1 MAERK
6 ASLPQKALKARKR
19 AKKKK
24 PDFVRSESWRYVKLK
39 ESWRRPRGLDHKMR
53 RKIKGWPPTVSVGYK
68 GPKVAR
74 GLHPSGYK
82 EVLVHNAKEVS
93 NIDPKTEAARIA
105 HTVGK
110 RKRVQIIAEA
120 KKKKVYIVNFK
131 PLKELVEKEEEKPE
145 EAEEA
150 EEKPTEKK
158 KKPAKKAPKPV
169 RKRVQKKP
177 VAKKKKEKEPAEKEA
192 KPKRRFIGGRKVA
205 QKEQKSLVKKDEKPK
220 KTRKKAKTEKG
231 VEKQ

>member
-6 ASLPQKALKARKR
+6 ASLPQKPLKARKR

-24 PDFVRSESWRYVKLK
+24 PDFVRSESWRYAKLK

-82 EVLVHNAKEVS
+82 EVLVHNAKEIS

-110 RKRVQIIAEA
+110 KKRVQIIAAA
-120 KKKKVYIVNFK
+120 KKKKVFILNFK
-131 PLKELVEKEEEKPE
+131 PIKELVEKEEEKPE
-145 EAEEA
+145 EAEE
-150 EEKPTEKK
+150 KPTEKK
-158 KKPAKKAPKPV
+158 KKPAEKEEKPKRRLIGRRKGPKKEQKTPV
-169 RKRVQKKP
+169 
-177 VAKKKKEKEPAEKEA
+177 KKKEK
-192 KPKRRFIGGRKVA
+192 PKRAR
-205 QKEQKSLVKKDEKPK
+205 E
-220 KTRKKAKTEKG
+220 KAKAKKG

>member
-6 ASLPQKALKARKR
+6 AALPQKPLKARKR

-24 PDFVRSESWRYVKLK
+24 PDFVRPESWRYVKLK

-82 EVLVHNAKEVS
+82 EVLVHNAKEIS

-105 HTVGK
+105 HRVGK
-110 RKRVQIIAEA
+110 KKRVQIIAEA
-120 KKKKVYIVNFK
+120 KKKKVFILNFK
-131 PLKELVEKEEEKPE
+131 PAKELVEKEKEEL
-145 EAEEA
+145 EEA
-150 EEKPTEKK
+150 EEKPTEEEKK
-158 KKPAKKAPKPV
+158 
-169 RKRVQKKP
+169 
-177 VAKKKKEKEPAEKEA
+177 PAEKEA
-192 KPKRRFIGGRKVA
+192 KPKRRLIGRRKVS
-205 QKEQKSLVKKDEKPK
+205 QKEQKPPVKKAEKPK
-220 KTRKKAKTEKG
+220 RARKKAKTEKG
-231 VEKQ
+231 AEKQ